1 MTTSPRSRR
10 SQRKPLMRGHL
21 ERRELD
27 ELRAWAG
34 REQTNVIS
42 TLVAFLLELDDLV
55 RWRAVEALAVLAAE
69 QAQEDLERVR
79 DMIRRQFWSMMEESG
94 NMAWHAP
101 EAIGEIL
108 YRVPELALEYT
119 SQLAGYDEF
128 PFSPGIAWVLA
139 RLAPTQPSL
148 VREELAFLQRN
159 LAHEDPLVRGNVV
172 LALGRLGEA
181 GAAGGIEALV
191 DDVAPVIRYDFEG
204 GELVNT
210 TVDALAREALD
221 ALASGPR

>member
-1 MTTSPRSRR
+1 MTLSRSRR

-27 ELRAWAG
+27 ALCAWAG
-34 REQTNVIS
+34 REQANVIS
-42 TLVAFLLELDDLV
+42 TLVAFLFELDDLV
-55 RWRAVEALAVLAAE
+55 RWRAVEALAVLAAD

-79 DMIRRQFWSMMEESG
+79 DMVRRQFWSMMKESD
-94 NMAWHAP
+94 NIAWHGP

-108 YRVPELALEYT
+108 HRVPELAPEYT
-119 SQLAGYDEF
+119 SQLAAYDEF
-128 PFSPGIAWVLA
+128 PFSPGIAWALA
-139 RLAPTQPSL
+139 RLAPTQPQL
-148 VREELAFLQRN
+148 VREEREVLLRG
-159 LAHEDPLVRGNVV
+159 LAHEDPLVRGNAA

-181 GAAGGIEALV
+181 DAAGGIEALV

-210 TVDALAREALD
+210 TVGALARGALA